1 MKFIAI
7 SDTHGPVHGI
17 LDSTFSNM
25 NAGCEELKI
34 YIEIVKPKVHICG
47 HIHEGYGMIEK
58 ENTTYINASVLNLKY
73 ELVNEAIK
81 FEL

>member
-7 SDTHGPVHGI
+7 YDTHGPVHGI

-25 NAGCEELKI
+25 NAGCEELKN

-58 ENTTYINASVLNLKY
+58 ENTTYINASVLNVKY
-73 ELVNEAIK
+73 ELVNEAIE